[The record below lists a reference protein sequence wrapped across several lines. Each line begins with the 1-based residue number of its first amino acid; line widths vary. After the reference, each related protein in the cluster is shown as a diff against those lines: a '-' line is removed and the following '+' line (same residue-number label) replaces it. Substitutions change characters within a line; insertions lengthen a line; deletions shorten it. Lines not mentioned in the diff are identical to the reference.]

1 MNKIEIVTVLKKD
14 DVGVEDS
21 GAYKEICI
29 ESDDACLYF
38 RICSYDE
45 MELHEKFNDFI
56 GKKIKLS
63 IAEIEQ

>member
-29 ESDDACLYF
+29 ESDDECLYF

-45 MELHEKFNDFI
+45 MDLHEKFDSLI

-63 IAEIEQ
+63 ITEIE